1 MRIGFIGVSNMFLE
15 ERQDIILSMLAR
27 DGKV

>member
-1 MRIGFIGVSNMFLE
+1 MFLE

-27 DGKV
+27 DGKVRVRDRKSVV